1 MKLKTKHYTKLENI
15 RIVTYSAKAYD
26 QTFMEQAASKN
37 TQFVYYEV
45 ALNPTTAVL
54 AKGIPVVSAFVN
66 DNLSQETLKILAQG
80 GTLLIA
86 LRCAGFNNID
96 LNAAEALGIT
106 VVNVPAYSPY
116 AVADHT
122 LALMLALSR
131 KLPRAYNRVRDGNF
145 ALDGLLGF
153 DFNQKKVGLIG
164 GGKIGQLVGERLK
177 AFGCIVSV
185 ADPYNEKACIDLGFN
200 VVDLD
205 ALFSQSDIIS
215 LHCPLVTDTKHIIN
229 AEAIA
234 SMKQGVML
242 INTSRGGLLDTSA
255 VLDALKA
262 YHIAYLGMDVYE
274 QEGSLFFE
282 DHSSEIIQDDVFQR
296 LLTLPNVLI
305 TGHQAYFTKEAIKHI
320 SETTVSN
327 IMSFINGDELANQV
341 KAR

>member
-1 MKLKTKHYTKLENI
+1 MILKTRRDTKMEKI
-15 RIVTYSAKAYD
+15 RIVAYSAKAYD
-26 QTFMEQAASKN
+26 QTFMEQAANKN
-37 TQFVYYEV
+37 TQFIYYEV

-54 AKGIPVVSAFVN
+54 AKGVLVVSAFVN
-66 DNLSQETLKILAQG
+66 DNLSQETLAILAQG
-80 GTLLIA
+80 GTKLIA

-96 LNAAEALGIT
+96 LNAAQALRIT
-106 VVNVPAYSPY
+106 VVNVPAYSPF

-122 LALMLALSR
+122 LALMLALNR

-185 ADPYNEKACIDLGFN
+185 ADPYNEKACIALGFN

-205 ALFSQSDIIS
+205 ALFAQSDIIS

-229 AEAIA
+229 AEA
-234 SMKQGVML
+234 
-242 INTSRGGLLDTSA
+242 
-255 VLDALKA
+255 
-262 YHIAYLGMDVYE
+262 IAYLGMDVYE

-320 SETTVSN
+320 SETTISN
-327 IMSFINGDELANQV
+327 IMSFINGEELANQV

>member
-1 MKLKTKHYTKLENI
+1 MDNVH
-15 RIVTYSAKAYD
+15 IVAYSAKAYD
-26 QTFMEQAASKN
+26 QSFLEQAANQN
-37 TQFVYYEV
+37 TQFCYYEV
-45 ALNPTTAVL
+45 ALNPTTAAL
-54 AKGIPVVSAFVN
+54 ANGAPVVSAFVN
-66 DNLSQETLKILAQG
+66 DDLSQQTLQILAQG
-80 GTLLIA
+80 GTVLIA

-96 LNAAEALGIT
+96 LNAAAVLGIT

-116 AVADHT
+116 AVAEHT

-145 ALDGLLGF
+145 SLDGLLGF
-153 DFNQKKVGLIG
+153 DFYQKKVGLIG
-164 GGKIGQLVGERLK
+164 GGRIGQLVGERLK

-185 ADPYNEKACIDLGFN
+185 ADPNNTEACTALGFN
-200 VVDLD
+200 VVNLD
-205 ALFSQSDIIS
+205 EVISQSDIIS
-215 LHCPLVTDTKHIIN
+215 LHCPLVADTKHIIN
-229 AEAIA
+229 AETVAA
-234 SMKQGVML
+234 MKPGVML

-262 YHIAYLGMDVYE
+262 HHIAYLGVDVYE

-282 DHSSEIIQDDVFQR
+282 DHSSDIIQDDIFQR

-320 SETTVSN
+320 SETTVAN
-327 IMSFINGDELANQV
+327 ITNFINGGVLTNQV